1 MKGRISEWRKRKF
14 LAWEMKKRKVL
25 GDTEF
30 FEKYIKLYMR
40 SDKFCKIMWSAATI
54 LAFLFMVF
62 RIIVCIFSPVVGN
75 IFFAV
80 FSLCMFAFIFF
91 CWGMYFLYLTDCVYM
106 DHVKRW
112 EHELEIL
119 RHNH

>member
-1 MKGRISEWRKRKF
+1 MKGRISEWRKQKF
-14 LAWEMKKRKVL
+14 LAWEMKKRKEL

-75 IFFAV
+75 IFFCSVFFMYVCFYIFLLGNV
-80 FSLCMFAFIFF
+80 FSLFN
-91 CWGMYFLYLTDCVYM
+91 G
-106 DHVKRW
+106 
-112 EHELEIL
+112 L
-119 RHNH
+119 RLHGSC